1 MLQNGDVLTWNSMES
16 PSRVQDT
23 LTLFWSPSSAALWC
37 PAQAGSI
44 VLRGGIRSRK
54 SRFLRSGGK
63 VLMFML
69 AWEITEENTRVLTRL
84 LILMEL
90 QTRSHLPRASSSFI
104 QPSHLLPLD
113 RGSLSSHLFTTIS
126 GSSARSLSPLALG
139 RDHGLESL
147 ESMQHSGEL
156 GSLVCST
163 PVPLLLCLS
172 MSKHVSEE
180 DTRSH
185 QNFPS
190 S

>member
-1 MLQNGDVLTWNSMES
+1 MES

-147 ESMQHSGEL
+147 GYADWRKVNWSMHTGEK
-156 GSLVCST
+156 
-163 PVPLLLCLS
+163 S
-172 MSKHVSEE
+172 MNWDH
-180 DTRSH
+180 
-185 QNFPS
+185 
-190 S
+190 

>member
-1 MLQNGDVLTWNSMES
+1 MLQNGGFLTRNSMES

-44 VLRGGIRSRK
+44 VDRGGIRSRK

-84 LILMEL
+84 LILIH

-104 QPSHLLPLD
+104 QSSHLLPLS
-113 RGSLSSHLFTTIS
+113 RASLSSHLFTTIR

-147 ESMQHSGEL
+147 EYAANQRIGITGMQCTTSTAPL
-156 GSLVCST
+156 SLNVKR
-163 PVPLLLCLS
+163 CLF
-172 MSKHVSEE
+172 EE
-180 DTRSH
+180 DNRSH

>member
-1 MLQNGDVLTWNSMES
+1 MLQIGDLLTWNSMES

-84 LILMEL
+84 LILIL

-104 QPSHLLPLD
+104 Q
-113 RGSLSSHLFTTIS
+113 SSH
-126 GSSARSLSPLALG
+126 PLPP
-139 RDHGLESL
+139 GL
-147 ESMQHSGEL
+147 
-156 GSLVCST
+156 SLVI
-163 PVPLLLCLS
+163 
-172 MSKHVSEE
+172 
-180 DTRSH
+180 
-185 QNFPS
+185 
-190 S
+190 